1 MVDLSSAAAPL
12 AAIFGISGLTLTDAE
27 RAFFQRVRPLGYIL
41 FARNIEKPEQ
51 VLALVNDLR
60 GLVPGFDP
68 VVLIDQEGGRVQRL
82 KPPHWRHA
90 PPGADFAKLYDRDPD
105 HAARLLRSNF
115 QLIGEELRA
124 LGIDVDCAP
133 VMDVPVAGAHD
144 VIGDRAYGGDPRTV
158 AELARQVCEGLIDA
172 GVVPVI
178 KHIPGHGRAMSDSHL
193 ELPRV
198 DADVATLR
206 AMDFLPFRAFC
217 AASDRPVAF
226 GMTAH
231 VVYEA
236 IDPDRPA
243 TTSARVIKDI
253 IRDEIGFQGLL
264 MSDDLGMKALSGPY
278 DERAAKSLAAGCD
291 VVLHCDGN
299 LADMEAVARG
309 TGPLGERGLKAFA
322 DTTPIRRRPRAA
334 VPDLQAADFRIMDG
348 LRRG

>member
-1 MVDLSSAAAPL
+1 MPASQTAAAPR
-12 AAIFGISGLTLTDAE
+12 AAIFGLKGLTLNDAE
-27 RAFFQRVRPLGYIL
+27 RAFFKRVRPLGYIL
-41 FARNIEKPEQ
+41 FARNIEDPAQ

-60 GLVPGFDP
+60 SLNPDLDP

-82 KPPHWRHA
+82 KPPYWRAA
-90 PPGADFAKLYDRDPD
+90 PTGAEFAALYATDA
-105 HAARLLRSNF
+105 HAAARHLRTNF

-133 VMDVPVAGAHD
+133 VMDVPAPGAHD
-144 VIGDRAYGGDPRTV
+144 VIGDRAYGTDPATV
-158 AELARQVCEGLIDA
+158 YALARQVCEGLIDA

-198 DADVATLR
+198 GADLAALR
-206 AMDFLPFRAFC
+206 ATDFAPFRAFC
-217 AASDRPVAF
+217 AAPDQPVAF

-236 IDPDRPA
+236 IDPDLPA
-243 TTSARVIKDI
+243 TTSRRMIADI
-253 IRDEIGFQGLL
+253 IRGEIGFQGLL

-278 DERAAKSLAAGCD
+278 DERAARSLAAGCD
-291 VVLHCDGN
+291 AVLHCDGN
-299 LADMEAVARG
+299 MDDMEAVARG
-309 TGPLGERGLKAFA
+309 TGLLGERGLKALA
-322 DTTPIRRRPRAA
+322 DAAAVRRRPRAVMTDTA
-334 VPDLQAADFRIMDG
+334 AADFKIMTA

>member
-1 MVDLSSAAAPL
+1 MSQSPPGPAPL
-12 AAIFGISGLTLTDAE
+12 AAIFGLSGQMLTEAE

-41 FARNIEKPEQ
+41 FARNIDKPVQ
-51 VLALVNDLR
+51 VAALVKDLR
-60 GLVPGFDP
+60 ALTPAFDP

-82 KPPHWRHA
+82 KPPYWRHA
-90 PPGADFAKLYDRDPD
+90 PAGAEFAQLYGRNPD
-105 HAARLLRSNF
+105 LAARLLRSNF

-144 VIGDRAYGGDPRTV
+144 VIGDRAYGTDPTTV
-158 AELARQVCEGLIDA
+158 QELARHVCEGLIDA

-178 KHIPGHGRAMSDSHL
+178 KHIPGHGRATSDSHL

-198 DADVATLR
+198 GTDLPTLR
-206 AMDFLPFRAFC
+206 TTDFAPFRAFC
-217 AASDRPVAF
+217 RADDRPIAF

-231 VVYEA
+231 VVYAA
-236 IDPDRPA
+236 IDPDQPA
-243 TTSARVIKDI
+243 TTSAVMIADI
-253 IRDEIGFQGLL
+253 IRGEIGFDGLL
-264 MSDDLGMKALSGPY
+264 MSDDLGMKALAGPY

-299 LADMEAVARG
+299 MADMEAVARG
-309 TGPLGERGLKAFA
+309 AGPLGENGRKAFA
-322 DTTPIRRRPRAA
+322 DTSLVRRNPRA
-334 VPDLQAADFRIMDG
+334 VIPDLLAADFRIMDG

>member
-1 MVDLSSAAAPL
+1 MAQSSSAAAPL
-12 AAIFGISGLTLTDAE
+12 AAIFGLAGHALTDAE

-41 FARNIEKPEQ
+41 FARNIDAPAQ
-51 VLALVNDLR
+51 VAALVESLRALTPDL
-60 GLVPGFDP
+60 DP

-90 PPGADFAKLYDRDPD
+90 PAGAEFAALYASDPGA
-105 HAARLLRSNF
+105 AARLLRTNF

-124 LGIDVDCAP
+124 LDIDVDCAP
-133 VMDVPVAGAHD
+133 VMDVPVSGAHD
-144 VIGDRAYGGDPRTV
+144 VIGDRAYGDDPATV
-158 AELARQVCEGLIDA
+158 AALARQVCDGLIDA

-206 AMDFLPFRAFC
+206 ATDFAPFRAFC
-217 AASDRPVAF
+217 GAPDQPVAF

-231 VVYEA
+231 VVYTA
-236 IDPDRPA
+236 LDPNAPA
-243 TTSARVIKDI
+243 TTSRALIEDVI
-253 IRDEIGFQGLL
+253 RGEIGFQGLL

-291 VVLHCDGN
+291 AVLHCDGN
-299 LADMEAVARG
+299 MADMEAVARG
-309 TGPLGERGLKAFA
+309 CGALGERGQKALA
-322 DTTPIRRRPRAA
+322 DTAAIRRRPRAA
-334 VPDLQAADFRIMDG
+334 LQNAMAADFQIMNG